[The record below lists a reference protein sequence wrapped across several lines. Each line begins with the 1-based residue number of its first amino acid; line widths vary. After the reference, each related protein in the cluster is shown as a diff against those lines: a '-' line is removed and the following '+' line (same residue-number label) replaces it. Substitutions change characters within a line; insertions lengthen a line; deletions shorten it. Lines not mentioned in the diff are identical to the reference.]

1 MSGINCAV
9 VKWEE
14 IGMLGVGLG
23 LEGPLDAG
31 LLPEGVEP
39 GEGGEGEGLAV
50 APVVGAK
57 DTRQTSLLLW
67 FQFSRLFVC

>member
-1 MSGINCAV
+1 MMG
-9 VKWEE
+9 
-14 IGMLGVGLG
+14 LGLG
-23 LEGPLDAG
+23 LEGPLDPS

-57 DTRQTSLLLW
+57 DTRQTSLLL
-67 FQFSRLFVC
+67 